1 MSDIGIFS
9 TGDLILLALVACS
22 PGFVLGAGLGAWA
35 SPGHRLRGA
44 ALGGIAG
51 FALALSAWWVYLTIL
66 K

>member
-9 TGDLILLALVACS
+9 TGDLILLALIACS
-22 PGFVLGAGLGAWA
+22 PGLVLGAGLGAWM
-35 SPGHRLRGA
+35 SPGRRMGGA

-51 FALALSAWWVYLTIL
+51 FALAFGAWWVYLTIL